1 MASIK
6 PIFKIAIFTIDL
18 LSTPSRAKNRRC
30 RFQNGAKED
39 VERFSGIARYE
50 IKCHAK
56 DFEYDSVILLTPGLA
71 PIILS
76 DLNFA
81 YGGIPPKRYCSSFI
95 TFKKEA
101 VLSFTSPFG
110 EVIGIA
116 PEHYNESALRPD
128 HPALSYTMSF
138 ERVSLPPVILQKLL
152 ETRRPSE

>member
-1 MASIK
+1 MASVK

-18 LSTPSRAKNRRC
+18 LSTSNRAKNRRC
-30 RFQNGAKED
+30 RFQNCAKED

-56 DFEYDSVILLTPGLA
+56 DFEYDSVILLTPSLA

-81 YGGIPPKRYCSSFI
+81 YEGIPPKRYCSSFI
-95 TFKKEA
+95 TFEKEA

-116 PEHYNESALRPD
+116 LEHYNESTLRPD